1 MQKSIKFLRKPPKRI
16 ILNGRCYTPYL
27 IGSIPNKFGFKFDAE
42 EETEGYSEW
51 FNYKGLTYIQTPI
64 ND

>member
-1 MQKSIKFLRKPPKRI
+1 MLKTIKFQKKQPKRI
-16 ILNGRCYTPYL
+16 KLNNSWYTPYL
-27 IGSIPNKFGFKFDAE
+27 IGNLPKKFAFIYDADKE
-42 EETEGYSEW
+42 QDGYFEW